1 MAGFSK
7 KIKHT
12 LPSSPSTE
20 IIFLKMAQYW
30 ARCPEYRKPSLEILT
45 RGGFL
50 QIAGPFSASAVGDS
64 FGKCGKGGPLPV
76 DETAH
81 IGSVSLNSIGR
92 RAIFVKM
99 LKKEFSL
106 LL

>member
-1 MAGFSK
+1 M
-7 KIKHT
+7 
-12 LPSSPSTE
+12 P
-20 IIFLKMAQYW
+20 
-30 ARCPEYRKPSLEILT
+30 
-45 RGGFL
+45 
-50 QIAGPFSASAVGDS
+50 GPFSASAVGDS

-99 LKKEFSL
+99 LKKRIFSL
-106 LL
+106 IIVKIFTKSNSKYLYYANILKRMLVREKCRLICNACEIWGKTMT